1 MMPTIR
7 QQFAARRREM
17 STPQS
22 YAAYLRR
29 QGFSTVQVAAMGVRS
44 FNRRN

>member
-1 MMPTIR
+1 MMPTIP

-29 QGFSTVQVAAMGVRS
+29 QGFSTEQVAAMVARS
-44 FNRRN
+44 FNRSK

>member
-7 QQFAARRREM
+7 QQFAARHREV

-22 YAAYLRR
+22 YAAFLRR
-29 QGFSTVQVAAMGVRS
+29 QGFSTEQVAAMVARS
-44 FNRRN
+44 FNRSK

>member
-22 YAAYLRR
+22 YAAFLRR
-29 QGFSTVQVAAMGVRS
+29 QGFSTEQVASMVARS
-44 FNRRN
+44 FNRSH

>member
-1 MMPTIR
+1 MMPTIQ

-22 YAAYLRR
+22 YAAFLRR
-29 QGFSTVQVAAMGVRS
+29 QGFSTEQVAAMVARS
-44 FNRRN
+44 FNRSK

>member
-22 YAAYLRR
+22 YAAFLRR
-29 QGFSTVQVAAMGVRS
+29 QGFSTEQVAAMVARS
-44 FNRRN
+44 FNRTH

>member
-1 MMPTIR
+1 MMPTIPQR
-7 QQFAARRREM
+7 WAAEQRAA

-29 QGFSTVQVAAMGVRS
+29 QGFSTEQVAAMVARS
-44 FNRRN
+44 FNRSK

>member
-7 QQFAARRREM
+7 QQFAARHREV

-22 YAAYLRR
+22 YAAFLRR
-29 QGFSTVQVAAMGVRS
+29 QGFSTEQVAAMVARS
-44 FNRRN
+44 FNRSN